1 MFCARYANIQPEA
14 WHRLEDHQRM
24 AWYEATKR
32 QMDAESK
39 EQADLLK
46 SANNQMQDAL
56 ATQRQTTP
64 QDLMRRYGG

>member
-1 MFCARYANIQPEA
+1 
-14 WHRLEDHQRM
+14 M